1 MTFVWSAVCALAAL
15 AAGVQQTPGVEEGS
29 QMRTKVL
36 PGHGYIR
43 YEVMPGDDETPP
55 GDLIVV
61 HEERQNA
68 PPAEVAPAVQEP
80 APLAARR
87 VERSCSTQ
95 RAKLVARL
103 YEIQGMQI
111 EPELAEWLER
121 NITLGSDARGVQLLY
136 GEPLLVS
143 ALRSDGVARDLADD
157 LARCEKAHAR

>member
-15 AAGVQQTPGVEEGS
+15 AAGVQQTPGAEEGS

-61 HEERQNA
+61 HEERSYSRRGRRGRA
-68 PPAEVAPAVQEP
+68 GAACGYASRGPAHD
-80 APLAARR
+80 AAG
-87 VERSCSTQ
+87 
-95 RAKLVARL
+95 KLVARL
-103 YEIQGMQI
+103 AKFRDADQAE
-111 EPELAEWLER
+111 AEWLER
-121 NITLGSDARGVQLLY
+121 NITLGSDARGGQLLY